1 MSATRF
7 RRIREKLG
15 LTQEELC
22 GVLGLSGKTVVSRI
36 EAGDRN
42 PSKLAMAIM
51 EVLNDLSPRKS
62 QELMELLKS
71 HIANLNSDID
81 A

>member
-22 GVLGLSGKTVVSRI
+22 AVLGLSGKTVVSRI